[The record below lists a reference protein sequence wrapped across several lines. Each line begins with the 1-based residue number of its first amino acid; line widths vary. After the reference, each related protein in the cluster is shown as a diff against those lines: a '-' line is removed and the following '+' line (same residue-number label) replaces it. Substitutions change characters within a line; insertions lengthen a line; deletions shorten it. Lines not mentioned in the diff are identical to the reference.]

1 MSINIL
7 ISQNSKITEH
17 NRYKHDCRQGQIF
30 HLLHRVVVFFV
41 VHVHLDP
48 IFPGFRFGAAWPGDE
63 VHGHHGTWLRTHR
76 RDGAIADSPLVQ
88 NVRKG
93 STAVRND
100 TIYLVTNSSHSFTT
114 CTAIEGFDAAVYG
127 ISFTR
132 F

>member
-1 MSINIL
+1 MTAVKVRSSISCIAWWCSSWYMSISIQSFL
-7 ISQNSKITEH
+7 ASVSVLRGLETKYMGTT
-17 NRYKHDCRQGQIF
+17 
-30 HLLHRVVVFFV
+30 
-41 VHVHLDP
+41 
-48 IFPGFRFGAAWPGDE
+48 
-63 VHGHHGTWLRTHR
+63 VHGSALIVDYAG
-76 RDGAIADSPLVQ
+76 DGAIADSPLVQ